1 MAPRTR
7 TPSPGSDDSDKPMQ
21 IGQVIQLTG
30 VSVNTLRHWDEVG
43 LLSPSARSEGGFR
56 LYSRHDVDRLLVIRR
71 MKPLGFSLEQ
81 MSDVMAIA
89 DAVDAE
95 TFGTAGDGG
104 AESGGE
110 GGAAATAEAA
120 DLATRL
126 QDYLEQAEESR
137 RKLVAKV
144 AMAEE
149 FIGLLRERHARAVA
163 ASGRDA
169 TADVA
174 GGAAAGT

>member
-1 MAPRTR
+1 MASRSQPPAGTAAG
-7 TPSPGSDDSDKPMQ
+7 TDKPMQ
-21 IGQVIQLTG
+21 IGQVIALTG

-56 LYSRHDVDRLLVIRR
+56 LYSRQDVERLLVIRR

-89 DAVDAE
+89 DAVDDDA
-95 TFGTAGDGG
+95 FGSDAGG
-104 AESGGE
+104 
-110 GGAAATAEAA
+110 TTEAA
-120 DLATRL
+120 ELAGRL
-126 QDYLEQAEESR
+126 RSYLDQAEESR

-149 FIGLLRERHARAVA
+149 FLELLRERHARA
-163 ASGRDA
+163 
-169 TADVA
+169 TDVA
-174 GGAAAGT
+174 QTAAQEHDQT

>member
-7 TPSPGSDDSDKPMQ
+7 TPAGGPENSDKPMQ

-56 LYSRHDVDRLLVIRR
+56 LYSRQDVDRLLVIRR

-95 TFGTAGDGG
+95 TFGSAVDGGSGSAGDAG
-104 AESGGE
+104 AR
-110 GGAAATAEAA
+110 AEAA
-120 DLATRL
+120 DLASRL

-149 FIGLLRERHARAVA
+149 FIGLLRERHARAAA
-163 ASGRDA
+163 ASGQDDDEDA
-169 TADVA
+169 DHTA
-174 GGAAAGT
+174 GAPST